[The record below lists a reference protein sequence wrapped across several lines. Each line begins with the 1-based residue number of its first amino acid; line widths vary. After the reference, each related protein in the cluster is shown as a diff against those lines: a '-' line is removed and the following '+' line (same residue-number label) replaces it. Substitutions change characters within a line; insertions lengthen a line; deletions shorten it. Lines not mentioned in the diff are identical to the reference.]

1 MIFKTTLECLK
12 VIHLH
17 IIKRMETMK
26 TTINDMEVLYTY
38 LNKTGANYTVD
49 RNPTKEKIERIK
61 QSILRKAELFSKAVE
76 QYKSADNTSVT
87 L

>member
-1 MIFKTTLECLK
+1 
-12 VIHLH
+12 
-17 IIKRMETMK
+17 MK
-26 TTINDMEVLYTY
+26 TSITDMEALYAY

-61 QSILRKAELFSKAVE
+61 LSILRKAELFSKAVE
-76 QYKSADNTSVT
+76 QYKSVDTTKVS